1 MLERPSR
8 RGQPQGKPGAGGAK
22 PVNLRGDPGARA
34 NFLAEKNTAAP
45 LQRVLRAFLED
56 PAAPRYGYDL
66 MKAAGLPSGTLYPM
80 LARLED
86 QKLVTS
92 AWETP
97 QAGGERPRRYYQLT
111 SILGTENRLRSW
123 VGSSVLVVAC
133 RVAGWCQRGG
143 KRKRRGRPC
152 HQGMGISRSAKPAS
166 IRTGWWLRRFSAQ
179 VTPVS
184 VMCRVPVAS
193 RKCPRWCRGWRFR
206 SAAACVRTGGTGCR
220 RRR

>member
-1 MLERPSR
+1 M
-8 RGQPQGKPGAGGAK
+8 
-22 PVNLRGDPGARA
+22 
-34 NFLAEKNTAAP
+34 TAP

-111 SILGTENRLRSW
+111 GEGI
-123 VGSSVLVVAC
+123 
-133 RVAGWCQRGG
+133 RVAR
-143 KRKRRGRPC
+143 
-152 HQGMGISRSAKPAS
+152 
-166 IRTGWWLRRFSAQ
+166 LELAQ
-179 VTPVS
+179 VRAGQLRAPV
-184 VMCRVPVAS
+184 RLG
-193 RKCPRWCRGWRFR
+193 R
-206 SAAACVRTGGTGCR
+206 AAPGSLR
-220 RRR
+220 